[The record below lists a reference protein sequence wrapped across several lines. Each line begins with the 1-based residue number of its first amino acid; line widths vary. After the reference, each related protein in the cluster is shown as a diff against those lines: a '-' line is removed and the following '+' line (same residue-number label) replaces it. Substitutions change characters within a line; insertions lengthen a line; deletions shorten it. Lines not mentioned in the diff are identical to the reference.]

1 MRVEHDESA
10 CWFTFSDW
18 ESSCTVTQC
27 FHVLLKYYY
36 TWLVI
41 ALLGSGRSPCLHV
54 LLAGAGIWALWT
66 WAVSVQVQ
74 QIAALKKFEPVA
86 HDMCMDSPSS
96 VWALFNAGGM
106 AFSTRNSQ
114 CLYGHLVDEHEPRRW
129 RSMFAAPHF
138 MNDITQDRLA
148 LFWKVRI
155 GISCAVTCM
164 LWKAWPV
171 ISFIGNK
178 LASDNT
184 KMRHRH
190 EFCTKSGREQGCMGL
205 HAIIPREHGHMEGC
219 LALSLLDPSQIKK
232 SWCGPWWAGRGD
244 TGLEV
249 VDEFQTA
256 HMLKPFASCF
266 SYCKSLRLCYGM
278 QGS

>member
-1 MRVEHDESA
+1 MNLLAGLHFLIENRVA
-10 CWFTFSDW
+10 R
-18 ESSCTVTQC
+18 C

-41 ALLGSGRSPCLHV
+41 ALLGGGRSPCLHV

-74 QIAALKKFEPVA
+74 QKAALKKFEPV
-86 HDMCMDSPSS
+86 HMCVDSPSS
-96 VWALFNAGGM
+96 VWALFNAGGR

-129 RSMFAAPHF
+129 RSMFATPHF
-138 MNDITQDRLA
+138 MNNITQDQLA

-190 EFCTKSGREQGCMGL
+190 EFCTKSGREQGCMRL
-205 HAIIPREHGHMEGC
+205 HEIIPRELHRFLFEIPRWPHGRLFG
-219 LALSLLDPSQIKK
+219 
-232 SWCGPWWAGRGD
+232 
-244 TGLEV
+244 
-249 VDEFQTA
+249 
-256 HMLKPFASCF
+256 PFAFGPKSDQEELMRAVVSRQGRYWPWSCWWV
-266 SYCKSLRLCYGM
+266 SNCAHA
-278 QGS
+278 